1 VIGAAL
7 TVTDHK
13 VRVSSMAVQW
23 ADGRV
28 DDGQIEPPHVYVSDL
43 GDNGLTSTQ
52 GRELAA
58 ALLEA
63 ADEIDG
69 WAGRPGNPAAALA
82 TARRAPQVA
91 YQATRLVPGNSGDYV
106 HAAIDSID
114 DAIEVTR

>member
-1 VIGAAL
+1 
-7 TVTDHK
+7 
-13 VRVSSMAVQW
+13 MAVQW

-63 ADEIDG
+63 AD
-69 WAGRPGNPAAALA
+69 
-82 TARRAPQVA
+82 
-91 YQATRLVPGNSGDYV
+91 
-106 HAAIDSID
+106 
-114 DAIEVTR
+114 AIEVTR